1 MKKPAACA
9 LIILSCL
16 GTVAGAV
23 QDPWAG
29 WNTPQEVQDL
39 LLAAAARE
47 RLGAEYNDLLW
58 AGRLSRGQQADF
70 LSFLGEL
77 DFRIADQCRKL
88 ILQNPGKDFSRLPC
102 PQGAAASTAELG
114 SIDTESER
122 TAEESVAAMDAEL
135 MSGLG
140 QYDEMLLEEQ
150 RKIASRSP
158 VRSQSGGWGRQ
169 SDREG
174 GEMSG
179 AQGEPGEG
187 RESSSRE
194 SESGTEAA
202 EEEYGEEQE
211 NERTEGQQRSE
222 QTRTRTSRASA
233 GDARNTKYEP
243 PEDIPDGSDDDVVAR
258 QIREAAEKE
267 KDPKL
272 REKLWE
278 EYRRYKMAK
287 R

>member
-1 MKKPAACA
+1 MKKPAAAA

-16 GTVAGAV
+16 GTAAGAV

-58 AGRLSRGQQADF
+58 SGRLSRGQQADF

-88 ILQNPGKDFSRLPC
+88 IRQNPGKDFDRLPC
-102 PQGAAASTAELG
+102 PEGAAASTAELG
-114 SIDTESER
+114 AIDTESER

-169 SDREG
+169 SDREA

-179 AQGEPGEG
+179 AQGEAGER

-194 SESGTEAA
+194 SGTEA
-202 EEEYGEEQE
+202 EKEEYGEEQE
-211 NERTEGQQRSE
+211 NQRREGRQRSE
-222 QTRTRTSRASA
+222 QTRARTSRAST
-233 GDARNTKYEP
+233 GDARSTKYEP

-272 REKLWE
+272 RKKLWE